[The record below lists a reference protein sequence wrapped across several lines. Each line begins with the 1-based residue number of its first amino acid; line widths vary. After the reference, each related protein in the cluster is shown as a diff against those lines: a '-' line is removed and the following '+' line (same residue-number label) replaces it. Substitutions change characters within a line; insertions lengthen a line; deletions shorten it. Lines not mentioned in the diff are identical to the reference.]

1 MAQTKVSDLTALTSP
16 DGSQELLVNDGG
28 TSKKIT
34 IDNLLY
40 DESIDS
46 DHYVDG
52 SIDNAHLA
60 DDAVGVDE
68 LSATGTASSSTFLR
82 GDNAWATP
90 TDTDTMGSG
99 FTVSATTDTTP
110 TTITQGDDL
119 MFTASTGITT
129 ETTADGTVTI
139 TNTVSGAS
147 TATSSA
153 TGVVKIE
160 DDTDQSVAANTVSA
174 TAGRTY
180 GIQLNSSDQAVVNVP
195 WTDTDT
201 NTTYSNFT
209 GDSGSG
215 GAAGL
220 VPAPSS
226 GDAAAGKYL
235 DSSGSFTVPPDTD
248 TNTNQLTTFTV
259 SATTDSNATTISQ
272 GDDLMFTAGT
282 GITCET
288 TADGTVTI
296 TNTVSDTNTT
306 YTAGDGLDLT
316 GTAFST
322 DLKSNGGVVIESTE
336 LAVDLGA
343 SSITGTLAVGDGGTG
358 LTAVGS
364 AGQLLTTNSGASA
377 AEWADAPQGVSNSKL
392 FYFGSFS

>member
-1 MAQTKVSDLTALTSP
+1 MATVKVSALTETTSP
-16 DGSQELLVNDGG
+16 NSTDELLVNQGG
-28 TSKKIT
+28 TSKKLQVG
-34 IDNLLY
+34 NLP
-40 DESIDS
+40 
-46 DHYVDG
+46 
-52 SIDNAHLA
+52 AATPA
-60 DDAVGVDE
+60 DDSITYAKIQ
-68 LSATGTASSSTFLR
+68 
-82 GDNAWATP
+82 N
-90 TDTDTMGSG
+90 
-99 FTVSATTDTTP
+99 VSATDRILGRDTTGAGDVEE
-110 TTITQGDDL
+110 ITPANLRTMINVEDGADVTDSTNVVAAL
-119 MFTASTGITT
+119 TA
-129 ETTADGTVTI
+129 GTNVTI
-139 TNTVSGAS
+139 SAGGTIAS
-147 TATSSA
+147 
-153 TGVVKIE
+153 
-160 DDTDQSVAANTVSA
+160 
-174 TAGRTY
+174 
-180 GIQLNSSDQAVVNVP
+180 
-195 WTDTDT
+195 TDT
-201 NTTYSNFT
+201 NTTYSDFT

-296 TNTVSDTNTT
+296 ASTVTDTNTT